1 MEAAEVTTAVLVSL
15 TVVNGQR
22 VLVNV
27 AAKVLL
33 VDVLLASNVQ
43 HASARVQRVQLLE
56 AQLDQLNGQQ

>member
-1 MEAAEVTTAVLVSL
+1 MEVAEVTAAVLVSL

-22 VLVNV
+22 VVVNV

-43 HASARVQRVQLLE
+43 HAWARVQRV
-56 AQLDQLNGQQ
+56 